1 MSIWY
6 LAFFTGFFGSVHC
19 LGMCGPLAFAVT
31 SRNSGWWMVL
41 FDKLSYQIGRIIS
54 YSLLG
59 VLIGLVGRQLWMSG
73 LQQFISVLSGVLIL
87 AAGASRI
94 FKIRNAAVS
103 SGSSAT
109 FGLFNRAF
117 TYALKHK
124 ASHLITGMVNG
135 FLPCGFVYL
144 ALAGAVTTGDTI
156 DSVKY
161 MALFGLGTL
170 PLMLIA
176 TFGIGMVGPLFRKR
190 INHAMP
196 YLMVFLGIWF
206 IFRGASLDVPY
217 LSPKAAPETEVCN

>member
-31 SRNSGWWMVL
+31 SRHSGWWMVL
-41 FDKLSYQIGRIIS
+41 FDKLSYQFGRIIS

-59 VLIGLVGRQLWMSG
+59 LLIGLVGQQLWMSG
-73 LQQFISVLSGVLIL
+73 LQQFISVVSGALIL

-94 FKIRNAAVS
+94 FKFRTSV
-103 SGSSAT
+103 GSAKGIGFFS
-109 FGLFNRAF
+109 RAF
-117 TYALKHK
+117 TYALRHK
-124 ASHLITGMVNG
+124 ANHLITGMLNG

-144 ALAGAVTTGDTI
+144 ALAGAVTAGNTI
-156 DSVKY
+156 DAVKY

-176 TFGIGMVGPLFRKR
+176 TFGLGIVGPLFRKR
-190 INHAMP
+190 INHAVP
-196 YLMVFLGIWF
+196 YLMVCLGLWF
-206 IFRGASLDVPY
+206 ILRGASLDVPY
-217 LSPKAAPETEVCN
+217 LSPKVAPQTEVCN